1 MNQKEVDKAAEQ
13 LYNMVVER
21 GGDPET
27 MEVISWDTETNIDGN
42 PGVTIQRFTYKKE
55 EEK

>member
-1 MNQKEVDKAAEQ
+1 MSQKEVDKAAEQ

-55 EEK
+55 EK